1 MNFLAQQQA
10 VADTL
15 GLSLNISAQKT
26 QIQRYINQANR
37 IVYQAWDWPFLKA
50 ANPYNLQ
57 TATDYTTG
65 TVTTTA
71 GSTSVTFSANIATSM
86 AGRYLQTS
94 SSKDWY
100 RVTAHTAGTS
110 TATLDVAAIYS
121 GSAVTYTLRQFF
133 YSLSAS
139 PAIDR
144 IYSVKQAITP
154 FQLME
159 MSETLF
165 NEVKPDPNTTG
176 TPKLFILAGKDA
188 NNNWQMG
195 FWPIPDAVRNI
206 TIEYLQEPADQS
218 ADSDTGVIPDK
229 WRSTVIV
236 EGAIAMGYQSL
247 DDSRFGGALNAFNAG
262 IDAMKLEY
270 GPSTAKT
277 RIMRSVDQALNLKPI
292 PFPENYPLVR

>member
-1 MNFLAQQQA
+1 MNFLGMQQA

-15 GLSLNISAQKT
+15 GLSLNITAQAT
-26 QIQRYINQANR
+26 QIQRYINQACR
-37 IVYQAWDWPFLKA
+37 IVYQSFDWPFLKA
-50 ANPYNLQ
+50 PNPYTLQ
-57 TATDYTTG
+57 TVTDYTTG

-71 GSTSVTFSANIATSM
+71 GSTSVTFSGNISNSV
-86 AGRYLQTS
+86 AGYYLQTS

-100 RVTAHTAGTS
+100 RVTAHTAGTA
-110 TATLDVAAIYS
+110 TATLEAPAIYT
-121 GSAVTYTLRQFF
+121 GSSVTFTLRQFF
-133 YSLSAS
+133 YSLNAT

-144 IYSVKQAITP
+144 IYSVKQPITP

-176 TPKLFILAGKDA
+176 TPKLFILAGQDA
-188 NNNWQMG
+188 SGHWQMG
-195 FWPIPDAVRNI
+195 FWPIPNQVQNI
-206 TIEYLQEPADQS
+206 SIEYLQEPVDLS
-218 ADSDTGVIPDK
+218 ANTDTGVIPDK

-236 EGAIAMGYQSL
+236 EGAVTFGYQSL
-247 DDSRFGGALNAFNAG
+247 DDSRFPNALAVFNAG
-262 IDAMKLEY
+262 IDAMKMEY
-270 GPSTAKT
+270 GPSTSKT